1 MTWRSREEREED
13 DIRFTVSLAAL
24 AVSLVLAFL
33 GLYLL
38 DALAA
43 EGRLEDCLLQGRS
56 NCERVDLSALRD

>member
-1 MTWRSREEREED
+1 MTWRSREEREDD

-24 AVSLVLAFL
+24 AVSLVLALAGF
-33 GLYLL
+33 YLL

-56 NCERVDLSALRD
+56 NCERVDFSSLRE